1 MRVAVEDSA
10 VLVHY
15 TIRKFY
21 IQHIRSI
28 EWLVLCNA
36 CHSNTLYSSRS
47 NPAMPARCHV
57 WSRRS
62 ISPAGPSL
70 PSACS
75 SSPRKSK
82 APNPPF
88 ASIVVHCS
96 ASVGQ
101 TGRFIVI
108 VGMMDKMHAGQE
120 VDVFGFVWKSES
132 SVCSSSRRTC
142 IICSSTRRQNAPG
155 LFSGDDS
162 AVAQSALVR
171 MDGLWS

>member
-1 MRVAVEDSA
+1 MQD
-10 VLVHY
+10 VLPVLAGSGQLDLRERARGSEGLRHAA
-15 TIRKFY
+15 IR
-21 IQHIRSI
+21 
-28 EWLVLCNA
+28 
-36 CHSNTLYSSRS
+36 
-47 NPAMPARCHV
+47 RCRQDV
-57 WSRRS
+57 WSRSS
-62 ISPAGPSL
+62 ISPAGPTL

-88 ASIVVHCS
+88 ASIVGHCS

-120 VDVFGFVWKSES
+120 VDVFGFVWKPES

-142 IICSSTRRQNAPG
+142 VICSSTRRQNA
-155 LFSGDDS
+155 
-162 AVAQSALVR
+162 
-171 MDGLWS
+171 